1 MNIKY
6 LNLYN
11 NLIKL
16 TRNKSLYKKTDNTE
30 TFSDRLTIFLLHFA
44 FFLKNYKKN
53 NLKKELQDLYD
64 FVFRQIE
71 LSVREVGYGDA
82 SINKRMK
89 EYINFMHSIIKNI
102 EPWEKL
108 SLNEK
113 LVFFNNYINLN
124 RESSFYVD
132 YLQEFYLLNLNI
144 KDELY
149 KGSHKFLQT
158 QYLILLL

>member
-44 FFLKNYKKN
+44 FFLKNYKKKN
-53 NLKKELQDLYD
+53 SKKELQDLYD

-82 SINKRMK
+82 SINKKMK
-89 EYINFMHSIIKNI
+89 EYINLMYAIIDKV
-102 EPWEKL
+102 ELWEKL
-108 SLNEK
+108 NLNEK
-113 LVFFNNYINLN
+113 
-124 RESSFYVD
+124 REFLSRFIDVNKDSSFYINYFDKYVQFLSKKTFN
-132 YLQEFYLLNLNI
+132 YFT
-144 KDELY
+144 KDVIRL
-149 KGSHKFLQT
+149 KF
-158 QYLILLL
+158 